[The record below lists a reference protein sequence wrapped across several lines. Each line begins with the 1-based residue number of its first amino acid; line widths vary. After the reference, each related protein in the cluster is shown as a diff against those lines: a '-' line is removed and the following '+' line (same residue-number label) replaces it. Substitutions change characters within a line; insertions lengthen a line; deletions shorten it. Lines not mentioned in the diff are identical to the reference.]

1 MLWILSH
8 LNLLVHKRPQLNP
21 YYSLKINSSRAI
33 GIHTS
38 SLARIQTFRRCMST
52 SHSFWRSQT
61 DHVATTL
68 KLSSS
73 MVADVPVTV
82 SAPGGAFSSHLW
94 TISKQ
99 LLLNSH
105 LGVGAR
111 WKKYPQIPFN
121 DDYQWWSPVYDAEFS
136 PLIHA
141 PDQWSTTSGI
151 PWDSRRRRSSIAGT
165 ILSVV
170 LHTPWLHTS
179 GLFGNSPP
187 TCEELLYTGPLTVDI
202 LRRTLRVLGLIEKNW
217 CSGGVY
223 SRRTCCTWLKCV
235 CASIIIC
242 SMV

>member
-52 SHSFWRSQT
+52 SQSVWRSQT

-68 KLSSS
+68 KWSSS

-105 LGVGAR
+105 PGVRAR
-111 WKKYPQIPFN
+111 WKKHPRIPLNIIQRRWSMMITCLWCWILAINSCAWSMIN
-121 DDYQWWSPVYDAEFS
+121 DVRNS
-136 PLIHA
+136 LGL
-141 PDQWSTTSGI
+141 STTTVIHCWYYTLGSA
-151 PWDSRRRRSSIAGT
+151 PHSLAS
-165 ILSVV
+165 
-170 LHTPWLHTS
+170 H
-179 GLFGNSPP
+179 FG
-187 TCEELLYTGPLTVDI
+187 
-202 LRRTLRVLGLIEKNW
+202 TLRE
-217 CSGGVY
+217 
-223 SRRTCCTWLKCV
+223 
-235 CASIIIC
+235 
-242 SMV
+242 